1 MFKLIVVAL
10 SLMAS
15 NAWADAEFLRHQEEM
30 SALQNAQFQR
40 QYDKINAYYDQR
52 EAENRRYY
60 EEADQRRAVNEILAR
75 ERMEAR
81 DRGDYVPN
89 NTYMKDLACTGYSND
104 CD

>member
-1 MFKLIVVAL
+1 MKKLVFVLLVLVAG
-10 SLMAS
+10 SVQ
-15 NAWADAEFLRHQEEM
+15 ADD
-30 SALQNAQFQR
+30 LQRAF
-40 QYDKINAYYDQR
+40 DIIDAYYDQR
-52 EAENRRYY
+52 EADNRRYY

-89 NTYMKDLACTGYSND
+89 NTYMKDLACTGYSHD